1 MDFDPLTTTATTL
14 QKLLQNGAVTSVQII
29 DRYLMQIERHNPTL
43 NAFISLAPRDKLL
56 RQAAALDEERQAN
69 RCRGPLHG
77 IPIVL
82 KASCQ
87 HDCFVTSHEL
97 GMPTTAGSFAFL
109 GAKAAKNSGIAQ
121 KLMDAGL
128 IVLGKT
134 NMTEFCGMKMMTSPG
149 RSAVAGQ
156 TLSPY
161 VGAIEDGES
170 ILGHSSPGGS
180 STGSAVAVAAGFTP
194 LAIGTET
201 IGSIMTPSSR
211 AAVYAI
217 KPTTGRQDTSGM
229 YRMTDFFD
237 SYGPMAKSPADL
249 VSLLEIILGR
259 SFQTSSSRSDK
270 WDGLTVGFVDPN
282 VWKLSPE
289 MCKQRDGTL
298 EQMVRDYEAMIS
310 KIQKDGCTAKY
321 PVELPDCSVLTV
333 DGQDAIMPIACSIGS
348 DADLADWEFKH
359 IGLPEFI
366 EAFEE
371 CPVRSLEDL
380 IQLIRNMPS
389 RHCHHVSFHPCWTNR
404 VTLITV
410 VFIFVAHTDQA
421 DLIKA
426 QERNEPE
433 KEIKLLGEKLRARA
447 RQILDQIYEKENINL
462 IAAPSGYPLGH
473 VPLGQL
479 HYKGRPFGLCL
490 MARADG
496 EETLL
501 RFMSAYES
509 AVPPRLVPDLS
520 G

>member
-1 MDFDPLTTTATTL
+1 MYFDPLTTTATTL
-14 QKLLQNGAVTSVQII
+14 QQLLQNGAITSVLII
-29 DRYLMQIERHNPTL
+29 ETYLQQIERHNHAL

-56 RQAAALDEERQAN
+56 GQAAVLDEERRAN

-77 IPIVL
+77 IPI
-82 KASCQ
+82 
-87 HDCFVTSHEL
+87 DCFVTSHEL
-97 GMPTTAGSFAFL
+97 GMPTTAGVFAFL
-109 GAKAAKNSGIAQ
+109 GAKALKNSGVAQ

-128 IVLGKT
+128 IILGKT

-149 RSAVAGQ
+149 RSAVGGQ

-180 STGSAVAVAAGFTP
+180 STGSAVAVAAGFSP

-229 YRMTDFFD
+229 YRMTGFFD

-259 SFQTSSSRSDK
+259 PFQVERSLSGK
-270 WDGLTVGFVDPN
+270 WNGLTVGFVDPK

-289 MCKQRDGTL
+289 MCKQEEGTL

-310 KIQKDGCTAKY
+310 KIQKDGCAAKY

-333 DGQDAIMPIACSIGS
+333 DEQDAIMPIAY
-348 DADLADWEFKH
+348 WEFKH
-359 IGLPEFI
+359 IGLPKFI
-366 EAFEE
+366 DAFEE

-380 IQLIRNMPS
+380 ILFNKEHAEQAMP
-389 RHCHHVSFHPCWTNR
+389 PP
-404 VTLITV
+404 
-410 VFIFVAHTDQA
+410 HTDQA

-426 QERNEPE
+426 QERDEPE
-433 KEIKLLGEKLRARA
+433 KEIKLLGEKLRAKA
-447 RQILDQIYEKENINL
+447 RMILDQIYEKEKINL
-462 IAAPSGYPLGH
+462 IAAPVDSAFCIYSAAAGYPLGH

-479 HYKGRPFGLCL
+479 RYNGRPFGLCL

-509 AVPPRLVPDLS
+509 AVPPRPVPDLS